1 MRVAI
6 LASGNGGN
14 FEVIAQQFQAGLLN
28 GDLAF
33 VFSDHRDAYVLKRA
47 KRLNVAAYSFEVK
60 EFADKKAYEEALL
73 ALLEK
78 EQIDLI
84 VLAGYMRIIGK
95 TLLSHFANRIVNIH
109 PSLLP
114 SFPGLHGI
122 KDAYE
127 YGVKITG
134 VTIHWVDDGV
144 DTGPIIAQE
153 PIVILPDD
161 SLESL
166 EAKIHQVE
174 HRLYPNVLRKILN
187 ENNPFQQKGEY

>member
-6 LASGNGGN
+6 LASGNGSN
-14 FEVIAQQFQAGLLN
+14 FEALAHQFQAGLLP
-28 GDLAF
+28 GELAF
-33 VFSDHRDAYVLKRA
+33 VFSDHHNAYVLERA
-47 KRLNVAAYSFEVK
+47 RRLNIKAYSFEVK
-60 EFADKKAYEEALL
+60 EFENKAAYEKALL
-73 ALLEK
+73 QLLQ
-78 EQIDLI
+78 EQEIYLI

-95 TLLSHFANRIVNIH
+95 TLLSHYSNRILNIH

-127 YGVKITG
+127 YGVKVTG
-134 VTIHWVDDGV
+134 VTVHLVDDGV

-153 PIVILPDD
+153 PVMILPED

-166 EAKIHQVE
+166 EEKIHQTE
-174 HRLYPNVLRKILN
+174 HRLYPKVLRDVLLQSDKN
-187 ENNPFQQKGEY
+187 KSKGE

>member
-6 LASGNGGN
+6 LASGNGSN
-14 FEVIAQQFQAGLLN
+14 FEALAHQFQAGLLP
-28 GDLAF
+28 GELAF
-33 VFSDHRDAYVLKRA
+33 VFSDHHNAYVLERA
-47 KRLNVAAYSFEVK
+47 RRLNIKAYSFEVK
-60 EFADKKAYEEALL
+60 EFENKAAYEKALL
-73 ALLEK
+73 QLLQ
-78 EQIDLI
+78 EQEIDLI

-95 TLLSHFANRIVNIH
+95 TLLSHYSNRILNIH

-127 YGVKITG
+127 YGVKVTG
-134 VTIHWVDDGV
+134 VTVHLVDDGV

-153 PIVILPDD
+153 PVMILPED

-166 EAKIHQVE
+166 EEKIHQTE
-174 HRLYPNVLRKILN
+174 HRLYPKVLRDVLLQSDKN
-187 ENNPFQQKGEY
+187 KSKGE

>member
-6 LASGNGGN
+6 LASGNGSN
-14 FEVIAQQFQAGLLN
+14 FEALAHQFQAGLLP
-28 GDLAF
+28 GELIF
-33 VFSDHRDAYVLKRA
+33 VFSDHHNAYVLERA
-47 KRLNVAAYSFEVK
+47 RRLNVCAFSFEVK
-60 EFADKKAYEEALL
+60 EFANKAAYEKALL
-73 ALLEK
+73 QLLQEQ
-78 EQIDLI
+78 QIDLI

-95 TLLSHFANRIVNIH
+95 TLLSHYSNRILNIH

-127 YGVKITG
+127 YGVKLTG
-134 VTIHWVDDGV
+134 VTVHLVDDGV

-153 PIVILPDD
+153 PVMILPED

-166 EAKIHQVE
+166 EEKIHQTE
-174 HRLYPNVLRKILN
+174 HRLYPKVLRDVLLQSDKN
-187 ENNPFQQKGEY
+187 KSKGE

>member
-6 LASGNGGN
+6 LASGNGSN
-14 FEVIAQQFQAGLLN
+14 FEALAHQFQAGLLP
-28 GDLAF
+28 GELAF
-33 VFSDHRDAYVLKRA
+33 VFSDHHNAYVLERA
-47 KRLNVAAYSFEVK
+47 RRLNIKAYSFEVK
-60 EFADKKAYEEALL
+60 EFENKAAYEKVLL
-73 ALLEK
+73 QLLQ
-78 EQIDLI
+78 EQEIDLI

-95 TLLSHFANRIVNIH
+95 TLLSHYSNRILNIH

-127 YGVKITG
+127 YGVKVTG
-134 VTIHWVDDGV
+134 VTVHLVDDGV

-153 PIVILPDD
+153 PVMILPED

-166 EAKIHQVE
+166 EEKIHQTE
-174 HRLYPNVLRKILN
+174 HRLYPKVLRDVLLQSDKN
-187 ENNPFQQKGEY
+187 KSKGE

>member
-6 LASGNGGN
+6 LASGNGSN
-14 FEVIAQQFQAGLLN
+14 FEALAHRFQAGLLP
-28 GDLAF
+28 GELIF
-33 VFSDHRDAYVLKRA
+33 VFSDHHNAYVLERA
-47 KRLNVAAYSFEVK
+47 QRLNVRAFSFEVK
-60 EFADKKAYEEALL
+60 EFENKAAYEKALL
-73 ALLEK
+73 QLLQEQ
-78 EQIDLI
+78 QIDLI

-95 TLLSHFANRIVNIH
+95 TLLSHYSNRILNIH

-127 YGVKITG
+127 YGVKVTG
-134 VTIHWVDDGV
+134 VTVHLVDDGV

-153 PIVILPDD
+153 PVMILPED

-166 EAKIHQVE
+166 EEKIHQTE
-174 HRLYPNVLRKILN
+174 HRLYPKVLRDVLLQSEKN
-187 ENNPFQQKGEY
+187 KSKGE

>member
-6 LASGNGGN
+6 LASGNGSN
-14 FEVIAQQFQAGLLN
+14 FEALAHQFQAGLLP
-28 GDLAF
+28 GELAF
-33 VFSDHRDAYVLKRA
+33 VFSDHHNAYVLERA
-47 KRLNVAAYSFEVK
+47 RRLNIKAYSFEVK
-60 EFADKKAYEEALL
+60 EFENKAAYEKVLL
-73 ALLEK
+73 QLLQ
-78 EQIDLI
+78 EQEIDLI

-95 TLLSHFANRIVNIH
+95 TLLSHYSNRILNIH

-127 YGVKITG
+127 YGVKVTG
-134 VTIHWVDDGV
+134 VTVHLVDDGV

-153 PIVILPDD
+153 PVMILPED

-166 EAKIHQVE
+166 EEKIHQTE
-174 HRLYPNVLRKILN
+174 HRLYPNVLRDVLLQNDKN
-187 ENNPFQQKGEY
+187 KSKGE

>member
-6 LASGNGGN
+6 LASGNGSN
-14 FEVIAQQFQAGLLN
+14 FEALAHQFQAGLLP
-28 GDLAF
+28 GELIF
-33 VFSDHRDAYVLKRA
+33 VFSDHHNAYVLERA
-47 KRLNVAAYSFEVK
+47 RRLNVCAFSFEVK
-60 EFADKKAYEEALL
+60 EFENKAAYEKALL
-73 ALLEK
+73 QLLQ
-78 EQIDLI
+78 EQEIDLI

-95 TLLSHFANRIVNIH
+95 TLLSHYSNRILNIH

-127 YGVKITG
+127 YGVKVTG
-134 VTIHWVDDGV
+134 VTVHLVDDGV

-153 PIVILPDD
+153 PVMILPED

-166 EAKIHQVE
+166 EEKIHQTE
-174 HRLYPNVLRKILN
+174 HHLYPKVLRDVLLQSDKN
-187 ENNPFQQKGEY
+187 KSKGE

>member
-6 LASGNGGN
+6 LASGNGSN
-14 FEVIAQQFQAGLLN
+14 FEALAHQFQAGLLP
-28 GDLAF
+28 GELAF
-33 VFSDHRDAYVLKRA
+33 VFSDHHNAYVLERA
-47 KRLNVAAYSFEVK
+47 RRLNIKAYSFEVK
-60 EFADKKAYEEALL
+60 EFENKAAYEEALL
-73 ALLEK
+73 QLLQ
-78 EQIDLI
+78 EQEIDLI

-95 TLLSHFANRIVNIH
+95 TLLSHYSNRILNIH

-127 YGVKITG
+127 YGVKVTG
-134 VTIHWVDDGV
+134 VTVHLVDDGV

-153 PIVILPDD
+153 PVMILPED

-166 EAKIHQVE
+166 EEKIHQTE
-174 HRLYPNVLRKILN
+174 HRLYPKVLRDVLLQSDKN
-187 ENNPFQQKGEY
+187 KSKGE